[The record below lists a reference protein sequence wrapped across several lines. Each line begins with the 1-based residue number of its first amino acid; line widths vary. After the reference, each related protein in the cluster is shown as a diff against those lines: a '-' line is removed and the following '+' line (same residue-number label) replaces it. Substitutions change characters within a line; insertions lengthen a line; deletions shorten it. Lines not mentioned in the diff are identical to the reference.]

1 MVRGDLLRAR
11 VWCLI
16 WTAWAFAR
24 LIKLAGYVVIR
35 YYFPAAFFA
44 AFRHGELPGRPSG
57 MQSERLA
64 CGHELGILR
73 PTLGRGAEADTQ
85 QPRPAS
91 SGASKLGKWC
101 SKTARGTATL

>member
-1 MVRGDLLRAR
+1 M
-11 VWCLI
+11 
-16 WTAWAFAR
+16 
-24 LIKLAGYVVIR
+24 
-35 YYFPAAFFA
+35 FFA
-44 AFRHGELPGRPSG
+44 VHGELAGRTSR

-64 CGHELGILR
+64 CLHELCILR

>member
-16 WTAWAFAR
+16 WTAWAFAS
-24 LIKLAGYVVIR
+24 IKVAGYVVIF
-35 YYFPAAFFA
+35 FPHAFFA
-44 AFRHGELPGRPSG
+44 VRGHGELPGRPSG

-64 CGHELGILR
+64 CLHELGILR
-73 PTLGRGAEADTQ
+73 PTLGHGAEADTQ